1 MVDFTPQVLLLFNLS
16 ILFGLQGWVMQPDVR
31 SESSAVDRGVVLGL
45 IPLNIPN
52 SLTILRII
60 LVPVFVGFL
69 IYEHYDYALI
79 TLIIAAITDGL
90 DGTIAR
96 LANQST
102 QFGAYLDPLAD
113 KLLLMSAFITL
124 SILELVPVWS
134 VILVVSRDAILLTG
148 TLLAKLTDSQIDSF
162 PTALGKATTVFQ
174 LAYIIFVVLFAAR
187 PQEFFP
193 LDPLLYLMSA
203 FTFASGFHYLLRG
216 ITQLHFPPSSS

>member
-1 MVDFTPQVLLLFNLS
+1 MPQ
-16 ILFGLQGWVMQPDVR
+16 DVR
-31 SESSAVDRGVVLGL
+31 SESSTVERGVVLGI

-60 LVPVFVGFL
+60 LIPVFVGFL

-148 TLLAKLTDSQIDSF
+148 ALLAKLTETKIDAA
-162 PTALGKATTVFQ
+162 PTAMGKATTVFQ
-174 LAYIIFVVLFAAR
+174 LTYIILVVLMAAR
-187 PQEFFP
+187 PQEFFA
-193 LDPLLYLMSA
+193 LDPLLYLMGL
-203 FTFASGFHYLLRG
+203 FTVASGFHYLLRG
-216 ITQLHFPPSSS
+216 ITQLHSPPTSS